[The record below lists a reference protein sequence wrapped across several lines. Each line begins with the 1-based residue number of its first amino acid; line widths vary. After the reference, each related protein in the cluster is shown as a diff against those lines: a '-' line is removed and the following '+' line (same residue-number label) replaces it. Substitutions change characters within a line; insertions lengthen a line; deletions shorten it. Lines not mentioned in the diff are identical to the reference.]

1 MSNASEHPATQAQP
15 EAPTQTGA
23 TARFFYRHLFAT
35 GRRCRSNCLRGE
47 HFCYYHHTSHRPAPQ
62 PSLVPFISPD
72 MPFVL
77 PAFEDRPSVQL
88 GVSEIARRIAANQ
101 IDNHRARLLL
111 YACQI
116 AACTLPRE
124 RPARED
130 SDDPEEESEYE
141 SQRPVV
147 DLTLDPDHGPLAPI
161 AKIPELGTKERT
173 VGSGILQQLAEEV
186 RGHRPFCPLCNP
198 TGIQEESDPSA
209 TIPRLD
215 ASAEDTAPA
224 PGGPILSSLIG
235 KDGGPR
241 QLRGWGG
248 NGGLSG
254 AARPPSPNPPRK
266 TVCPIHRI
274 AMSGT

>member
-1 MSNASEHPATQAQP
+1 
-15 EAPTQTGA
+15 
-23 TARFFYRHLFAT
+23 
-35 GRRCRSNCLRGE
+35 
-47 HFCYYHHTSHRPAPQ
+47 
-62 PSLVPFISPD
+62 
-72 MPFVL
+72 MPFVVPL
-77 PAFEDRPSVQL
+77 FEDRPAFRL

-101 IDNHRARLLL
+101 IDNQRARLLL

-116 AACTLPRE
+116 AACALPRE
-124 RPARED
+124 LPARKD

-198 TGIQEESDPSA
+198 TGTQEESDPPA

-224 PGGPILSSLIG
+224 PGGPSFPVSSERMG
-235 KDGGPR
+235 VPASFAGGV
-241 QLRGWGG
+241 
-248 NGGLSG
+248 
-254 AARPPSPNPPRK
+254 A
-266 TVCPIHRI
+266 TVGYRAQPDRHLPTHPGRRCAPFI
-274 AMSGT
+274 ASR